1 MIQTKQEL
9 LRAMRSIDHRGYPA
23 YKSLRGSYDF
33 GSYVLHIVHVQGDPF
48 AAPSDLKVTV
58 RADRAGWPAA
68 DCGRYENRVALQD
81 MILRRFGRKLD
92 DVSGRARGSGKSGRL
107 SASRP
112 GQEILDRSACQISA
126 KGDVTL
132 RFFAGFPAAGRT
144 VLAGELEKMLF
155 DYLPGCVESSAVFS
169 AYPEEAVRRVTDL
182 AEDQAFLREELKR
195 RNLCAFVADGAVL
208 PRESGISQSPLR
220 DSVPF
225 RSPNEDRV
233 TIGLPHRGDVTGM
246 GIRRGVTL
254 IIGGGYHGKS
264 TLLKALERGV
274 YNHIAGDGREL
285 VVTDESAVK
294 VRAED
299 GRCVSRDDI
308 SLFINHLPNGKDTR
322 DFSTEN
328 ASGSTSQAAAVVEAL
343 ECGAKTL
350 LMDEDT
356 CATNFMVRDALMSRI
371 VAQKD
376 EPIRPYSSR
385 MRSLYGGCGISTI
398 LVAGSSGAFFREAD
412 CVIRMDCY
420 RPLDVTEKVQEVL
433 AEVTARKAETGEES
447 PGAGRAQGAAEAC
460 GTAEPEERFPEVHFE
475 QRRLTADRSVLSR
488 PERTPYRGE
497 QRGDMA
503 DRFRGGYRG
512 RRGDAAQRPG
522 AAEESK
528 EGGRDDRAEGGRDAK
543 RKNLGK
549 DGFMIGH
556 ETVDLRAVS
565 QIVDPDQTE
574 FLSAI
579 VMKLAEKM
587 DGKTSLEDL
596 VSALMRQIGT
606 EGFSAVFGSK
616 IPGNAAMV
624 RPQEIF
630 AAVDRCRFVH

>member
-195 RNLCAFVADGAVL
+195 RNLCAFVADGVVL

-225 RSPNEDRV
+225 RSPDEDRV

-356 CATNFMVRDALMSRI
+356 CATNFMVRDERMQRI
-371 VAQKD
+371 VSAEE
-376 EPIRPYSSR
+376 EPITPFSGR
-385 MRSLYGGCGISTI
+385 MRALFTQAGVSTI
-398 LVAGSSGAFFREAD
+398 LVAGSSGAFFGEAD
-412 CVIRMDCY
+412 TVIQMDRY
-420 RPLDVTEKVQEVL
+420 EPKDVTVRVREL
-433 AEVTARKAETGEES
+433 ASA
-447 PGAGRAQGAAEAC
+447 AGREK
-460 GTAEPEERFPEVHFE
+460 T
-475 QRRLTADRSVLSR
+475 VLR
-488 PERTPYRGE
+488 MP
-497 QRGDMA
+497 
-503 DRFRGGYRG
+503 
-512 RRGDAAQRPG
+512 DARNRCPRPG
-522 AAEESK
+522 RDFEEYK
-528 EGGRDDRAEGGRDAK
+528 GRVK
-543 RKNLGK
+543 HKNLGK
-549 DGFMIGH
+549 EGFVIGRG
-556 ETVDLRAVS
+556 ETDLRLVE
-565 QIVDPDQTE
+565 QLVDGEQSE
-574 FLSAI
+574 C
-579 VMKLAEKM
+579 LAETFVLM
-587 DGKTSLEDL
+587 AQSRMNGHNSVASLVGDWER
-596 VSALMRQIGT
+596 SFER
-606 EGFSAVFGSK
+606 EGFGLYEKAGSSVS
-616 IPGNAAMV
+616 GNMAKPRKEELAA
-624 RPQEIF
+624 
-630 AAVDRCRFVH
+630 ALNRCRGLLW

>member
-208 PRESGISQSPLR
+208 PRESGISQRPLR

-225 RSPNEDRV
+225 RSPDEDRV
-233 TIGLPHRGDVTGM
+233 IIGLPHRGDVTGM

-356 CATNFMVRDALMSRI
+356 CATNFMVRDERMQRI
-371 VAQKD
+371 VSAEE
-376 EPIRPYSSR
+376 EPITPFSGR
-385 MRSLYGGCGISTI
+385 MRALFTQAGVSTI
-398 LVAGSSGAFFREAD
+398 LVAGSSGAFFGEAD
-412 CVIRMDCY
+412 TVIQMDRY
-420 RPLDVTEKVQEVL
+420 EPKDVTVRVRELVP
-433 AEVTARKAETGEES
+433 A
-447 PGAGRAQGAAEAC
+447 AGREK
-460 GTAEPEERFPEVHFE
+460 T
-475 QRRLTADRSVLSR
+475 VLR
-488 PERTPYRGE
+488 MP
-497 QRGDMA
+497 
-503 DRFRGGYRG
+503 
-512 RRGDAAQRPG
+512 DARNRCPRPG
-522 AAEESK
+522 RDFEEYK
-528 EGGRDDRAEGGRDAK
+528 GRVK
-543 RKNLGK
+543 HKNLGK
-549 DGFMIGH
+549 EGFVIGRG
-556 ETVDLRAVS
+556 ETDLRLVE
-565 QIVDPDQTE
+565 QLVDGEQSE
-574 FLSAI
+574 C
-579 VMKLAEKM
+579 LAETFVLM
-587 DGKTSLEDL
+587 AQSRMNGHNSVASLVGDWER
-596 VSALMRQIGT
+596 SFER
-606 EGFSAVFGSK
+606 EGFGLYEKAGSSVS
-616 IPGNAAMV
+616 GNMAKPRKEELAA
-624 RPQEIF
+624 
-630 AAVDRCRFVH
+630 ALNRCRGLLW

>member
-92 DVSGRARGSGKSGRL
+92 DVSGRVRGSGKSGRL

-356 CATNFMVRDALMSRI
+356 CATNFMVRDERMQRI
-371 VAQKD
+371 VSAEE
-376 EPIRPYSSR
+376 EPITPFSGR
-385 MRSLYGGCGISTI
+385 MRALFTQAGVSTI
-398 LVAGSSGAFFREAD
+398 LVAGSSGAFFGEAD
-412 CVIRMDCY
+412 TVIQMDRY
-420 RPLDVTEKVQEVL
+420 EPKDVTVRVREL
-433 AEVTARKAETGEES
+433 ASA
-447 PGAGRAQGAAEAC
+447 AGREK
-460 GTAEPEERFPEVHFE
+460 T
-475 QRRLTADRSVLSR
+475 VLR
-488 PERTPYRGE
+488 MP
-497 QRGDMA
+497 
-503 DRFRGGYRG
+503 
-512 RRGDAAQRPG
+512 DARNRCPRPG
-522 AAEESK
+522 RDFEEYK
-528 EGGRDDRAEGGRDAK
+528 GRVK
-543 RKNLGK
+543 HKNLGK
-549 DGFMIGH
+549 EGFVIGRG
-556 ETVDLRAVS
+556 ETDLRLVE
-565 QIVDPDQTE
+565 QLVDGEQSE
-574 FLSAI
+574 C
-579 VMKLAEKM
+579 LAETFVLM
-587 DGKTSLEDL
+587 AQSRMNGHNSVASLVGDWER
-596 VSALMRQIGT
+596 SFER
-606 EGFSAVFGSK
+606 EGFGLYEKAGSSVS
-616 IPGNAAMV
+616 GNMAKPRKEELAA
-624 RPQEIF
+624 
-630 AAVDRCRFVH
+630 ALNRCRGLLW

>member
-208 PRESGISQSPLR
+208 PRESGISQRPLR

-356 CATNFMVRDALMSRI
+356 CATNFMVRDERMQRI
-371 VAQKD
+371 VSAEE
-376 EPIRPYSSR
+376 EPITPFSGR
-385 MRSLYGGCGISTI
+385 MRALFTQAGVSTI
-398 LVAGSSGAFFREAD
+398 LVAGSSGAFFGEAD
-412 CVIRMDCY
+412 TVIQMDRY
-420 RPLDVTEKVQEVL
+420 EPKDVTVRVREL
-433 AEVTARKAETGEES
+433 ASA
-447 PGAGRAQGAAEAC
+447 AGREK
-460 GTAEPEERFPEVHFE
+460 T
-475 QRRLTADRSVLSR
+475 VLR
-488 PERTPYRGE
+488 MP
-497 QRGDMA
+497 
-503 DRFRGGYRG
+503 
-512 RRGDAAQRPG
+512 DARNRCPRPG
-522 AAEESK
+522 RDFEEYK
-528 EGGRDDRAEGGRDAK
+528 GRVK
-543 RKNLGK
+543 HKNLGK
-549 DGFMIGH
+549 EGFVIGRG
-556 ETVDLRAVS
+556 ETDLRLVE
-565 QIVDPDQTE
+565 QLVDGEQSE
-574 FLSAI
+574 C
-579 VMKLAEKM
+579 LAETFVLM
-587 DGKTSLEDL
+587 AQSRMNGHNSVASLVGDWER
-596 VSALMRQIGT
+596 SFER
-606 EGFSAVFGSK
+606 EGFGLYEKAGSSVS
-616 IPGNAAMV
+616 GNMAKPRKEELAA
-624 RPQEIF
+624 
-630 AAVDRCRFVH
+630 ALNRCRGLLW

>member
-107 SASRP
+107 NASRP

-208 PRESGISQSPLR
+208 PRESGISQRPLR

-225 RSPNEDRV
+225 RSPDEDRV

-356 CATNFMVRDALMSRI
+356 CATNFMVRDERMQRI
-371 VAQKD
+371 VSAEE
-376 EPIRPYSSR
+376 EPITPFSGR
-385 MRSLYGGCGISTI
+385 MRALFTQAGVSTI
-398 LVAGSSGAFFREAD
+398 LVAGSSGAFFGEAD
-412 CVIRMDCY
+412 TVIQMDRY
-420 RPLDVTEKVQEVL
+420 EPKDVTVRVREL
-433 AEVTARKAETGEES
+433 APA
-447 PGAGRAQGAAEAC
+447 AGREK
-460 GTAEPEERFPEVHFE
+460 T
-475 QRRLTADRSVLSR
+475 VLR
-488 PERTPYRGE
+488 MP
-497 QRGDMA
+497 
-503 DRFRGGYRG
+503 
-512 RRGDAAQRPG
+512 DARNRCPRPG
-522 AAEESK
+522 RDFEEYK
-528 EGGRDDRAEGGRDAK
+528 GRVK
-543 RKNLGK
+543 HKNLGK
-549 DGFMIGH
+549 EGFVIGRGETDFRLVEQLVDG
-556 ETVDLRAVS
+556 EQS
-565 QIVDPDQTE
+565 E
-574 FLSAI
+574 C
-579 VMKLAEKM
+579 LAETFVLM
-587 DGKTSLEDL
+587 AQSRMNGHNSVASLVGDWER
-596 VSALMRQIGT
+596 SFER
-606 EGFSAVFGSK
+606 EGFGLYEKAGSSVS
-616 IPGNAAMV
+616 GNMAKPRKEELAA
-624 RPQEIF
+624 
-630 AAVDRCRFVH
+630 ALNRCRGLLW

>member
-9 LRAMRSIDHRGYPA
+9 LRAMRSIDHRSYPA

-155 DYLPGCVESSAVFS
+155 DYLPECVESSAVFS

-208 PRESGISQSPLR
+208 PRESGISQRPLR

-225 RSPNEDRV
+225 RSPDEDCV

-356 CATNFMVRDALMSRI
+356 CATNFMVRDERMQRI
-371 VAQKD
+371 VSAEE
-376 EPIRPYSSR
+376 EPITPFSGR
-385 MRSLYGGCGISTI
+385 MRALFTQAGVSTI
-398 LVAGSSGAFFREAD
+398 LVAGSSGAFFGEAD
-412 CVIRMDCY
+412 TVIQMDRY
-420 RPLDVTEKVQEVL
+420 EPKDVTVRVRELVP
-433 AEVTARKAETGEES
+433 A
-447 PGAGRAQGAAEAC
+447 AGREK
-460 GTAEPEERFPEVHFE
+460 T
-475 QRRLTADRSVLSR
+475 VLR
-488 PERTPYRGE
+488 MP
-497 QRGDMA
+497 
-503 DRFRGGYRG
+503 
-512 RRGDAAQRPG
+512 DARNRCPRPG
-522 AAEESK
+522 RDFEEYK
-528 EGGRDDRAEGGRDAK
+528 GRVK
-543 RKNLGK
+543 HKNLGK
-549 DGFMIGH
+549 EGFVIGRG
-556 ETVDLRAVS
+556 ETDLRLVE
-565 QIVDPDQTE
+565 QLVDGEQSE
-574 FLSAI
+574 C
-579 VMKLAEKM
+579 LAETFVLM
-587 DGKTSLEDL
+587 AQSRMNGHNSVASLVGDWER
-596 VSALMRQIGT
+596 SFER
-606 EGFSAVFGSK
+606 EGFGLYEKAGSSVS
-616 IPGNAAMV
+616 GNMAKPRKEELAA
-624 RPQEIF
+624 
-630 AAVDRCRFVH
+630 ALNRCRGLLW

>member
-208 PRESGISQSPLR
+208 PRESGISQRPLR

-225 RSPNEDRV
+225 RSPDEDRV

-343 ECGAKTL
+343 ESGAKTL

-356 CATNFMVRDALMSRI
+356 CATNFMVRDERMQRI
-371 VAQKD
+371 VSAEE
-376 EPIRPYSSR
+376 EPITPFSGR
-385 MRSLYGGCGISTI
+385 MRALFTQAGVSTI
-398 LVAGSSGAFFREAD
+398 LVAGSSGAFFGEAD
-412 CVIRMDCY
+412 TVIQMDRY
-420 RPLDVTEKVQEVL
+420 EPKDVTVRVREL
-433 AEVTARKAETGEES
+433 ASA
-447 PGAGRAQGAAEAC
+447 AGREK
-460 GTAEPEERFPEVHFE
+460 T
-475 QRRLTADRSVLSR
+475 VLR
-488 PERTPYRGE
+488 MP
-497 QRGDMA
+497 
-503 DRFRGGYRG
+503 
-512 RRGDAAQRPG
+512 DARNRCPRPG
-522 AAEESK
+522 RDFEEYK
-528 EGGRDDRAEGGRDAK
+528 GRVK
-543 RKNLGK
+543 HKNLGK
-549 DGFMIGH
+549 EGFVIGRG
-556 ETVDLRAVS
+556 ETDLRLVE
-565 QIVDPDQTE
+565 QLVDGEQSE
-574 FLSAI
+574 C
-579 VMKLAEKM
+579 LAETFVLM
-587 DGKTSLEDL
+587 AQSRMNGHNSVASLVGDWER
-596 VSALMRQIGT
+596 SFER
-606 EGFSAVFGSK
+606 EGFGLYEKAGSSVS
-616 IPGNAAMV
+616 GNMAKPRKEELAA
-624 RPQEIF
+624 
-630 AAVDRCRFVH
+630 ALNRCRGLLW

>member
-208 PRESGISQSPLR
+208 PRESGISQRPLR

-225 RSPNEDRV
+225 RSPDEDRV
-233 TIGLPHRGDVTGM
+233 IIGLPHRGDVTGM

-343 ECGAKTL
+343 ESGAKTL

-356 CATNFMVRDALMSRI
+356 CATNFMVRDERMQRI
-371 VAQKD
+371 VSAEE
-376 EPIRPYSSR
+376 EPITPFSGR
-385 MRSLYGGCGISTI
+385 MRALFTQAGVSTI
-398 LVAGSSGAFFREAD
+398 LVAGSSGAFFGEAD
-412 CVIRMDCY
+412 TVIQMDRY
-420 RPLDVTEKVQEVL
+420 EPKDVTVRVREL
-433 AEVTARKAETGEES
+433 APA
-447 PGAGRAQGAAEAC
+447 AGREK
-460 GTAEPEERFPEVHFE
+460 T
-475 QRRLTADRSVLSR
+475 VLR
-488 PERTPYRGE
+488 MP
-497 QRGDMA
+497 
-503 DRFRGGYRG
+503 
-512 RRGDAAQRPG
+512 DARNRCPRPG
-522 AAEESK
+522 RDFEEYK
-528 EGGRDDRAEGGRDAK
+528 GRVK
-543 RKNLGK
+543 HKNLGK
-549 DGFMIGH
+549 EGFVIGRG
-556 ETVDLRAVS
+556 ETDLRLVE
-565 QIVDPDQTE
+565 QLVDGEQSE
-574 FLSAI
+574 C
-579 VMKLAEKM
+579 LAETFVLM
-587 DGKTSLEDL
+587 AQSRMNGHNSVASLVGDWER
-596 VSALMRQIGT
+596 SFER
-606 EGFSAVFGSK
+606 EGFGLYEKAGSSVS
-616 IPGNAAMV
+616 GNMAKPRKEELAA
-624 RPQEIF
+624 
-630 AAVDRCRFVH
+630 ALNRCRGLLW

>member
-208 PRESGISQSPLR
+208 PRESGISQRPLR

-225 RSPNEDRV
+225 RSPDEDRV
-233 TIGLPHRGDVTGM
+233 IIGLPHRGDVTGM

-343 ECGAKTL
+343 ESGAKTL

-356 CATNFMVRDALMSRI
+356 CATNFMVRDERMQRI
-371 VAQKD
+371 VSAEE
-376 EPIRPYSSR
+376 EPITPFSGR
-385 MRSLYGGCGISTI
+385 MRALFTQAGVSTI
-398 LVAGSSGAFFREAD
+398 LVAGSSGAFFGEAD
-412 CVIRMDCY
+412 TVIQMDRY
-420 RPLDVTEKVQEVL
+420 EPKDVTVRVREL
-433 AEVTARKAETGEES
+433 ASA
-447 PGAGRAQGAAEAC
+447 AGREK
-460 GTAEPEERFPEVHFE
+460 T
-475 QRRLTADRSVLSR
+475 VLR
-488 PERTPYRGE
+488 MP
-497 QRGDMA
+497 
-503 DRFRGGYRG
+503 
-512 RRGDAAQRPG
+512 DARNRCPRPG
-522 AAEESK
+522 RDFEEYK
-528 EGGRDDRAEGGRDAK
+528 GRVK
-543 RKNLGK
+543 HKNLGK
-549 DGFMIGH
+549 EGFVIGRG
-556 ETVDLRAVS
+556 ETDLRLVE
-565 QIVDPDQTE
+565 QLVDGEQSE
-574 FLSAI
+574 C
-579 VMKLAEKM
+579 LAETFVLM
-587 DGKTSLEDL
+587 AQSRMNGHNSVASLVGDWER
-596 VSALMRQIGT
+596 SFER
-606 EGFSAVFGSK
+606 EGFGLYEKAGSSVS
-616 IPGNAAMV
+616 GNMAKPRKEELAA
-624 RPQEIF
+624 
-630 AAVDRCRFVH
+630 ALNRCRGLLW

>member
-107 SASRP
+107 NASRP

-208 PRESGISQSPLR
+208 PRESGISQRPLR

-225 RSPNEDRV
+225 RSPDEDRV

-356 CATNFMVRDALMSRI
+356 CATNFMVRDERMQRI
-371 VAQKD
+371 VSAEE
-376 EPIRPYSSR
+376 EPITPFSGR
-385 MRSLYGGCGISTI
+385 MRALFTQAGVSTI
-398 LVAGSSGAFFREAD
+398 LVAGSSGAFFGEAD
-412 CVIRMDCY
+412 TVIQMDRY
-420 RPLDVTEKVQEVL
+420 EPKDVTVRVRELAPAGGREKTVL
-433 AEVTARKAETGEES
+433 RMPDARNRC
-447 PGAGRAQGAAEAC
+447 P
-460 GTAEPEERFPEVHFE
+460 
-475 QRRLTADRSVLSR
+475 
-488 PERTPYRGE
+488 
-497 QRGDMA
+497 
-503 DRFRGGYRG
+503 
-512 RRGDAAQRPG
+512 RPG
-522 AAEESK
+522 RDFEEYK
-528 EGGRDDRAEGGRDAK
+528 GRVK
-543 RKNLGK
+543 HKNLGK
-549 DGFMIGH
+549 EGFVIGRG
-556 ETVDLRAVS
+556 ETDLRLVE
-565 QIVDPDQTE
+565 QLVDGEQSE
-574 FLSAI
+574 C
-579 VMKLAEKM
+579 LAETFVLM
-587 DGKTSLEDL
+587 AQSRMNGHNSVASLVGDWER
-596 VSALMRQIGT
+596 SFER
-606 EGFSAVFGSK
+606 EGFGLYEKAGSSVSGNMAKPRKEELAVAL
-616 IPGNAAMV
+616 N
-624 RPQEIF
+624 
-630 AAVDRCRFVH
+630 RCRGLLW

>member
-208 PRESGISQSPLR
+208 PRESGISQRPLR

-225 RSPNEDRV
+225 RSPDEDRV

-356 CATNFMVRDALMSRI
+356 CATNFMVRDERMQRI
-371 VAQKD
+371 VSAEE
-376 EPIRPYSSR
+376 EPITPFSGR
-385 MRSLYGGCGISTI
+385 MRALFTQAGVSTI
-398 LVAGSSGAFFREAD
+398 LVAGSSGAFFGEAD
-412 CVIRMDCY
+412 TVIQMDRY
-420 RPLDVTEKVQEVL
+420 EPKDVTVRVREL
-433 AEVTARKAETGEES
+433 APA
-447 PGAGRAQGAAEAC
+447 AGREK
-460 GTAEPEERFPEVHFE
+460 T
-475 QRRLTADRSVLSR
+475 VLR
-488 PERTPYRGE
+488 MP
-497 QRGDMA
+497 
-503 DRFRGGYRG
+503 
-512 RRGDAAQRPG
+512 DARNRCPRPG
-522 AAEESK
+522 RDFEEYK
-528 EGGRDDRAEGGRDAK
+528 GRVK
-543 RKNLGK
+543 HKNLGK
-549 DGFMIGH
+549 EGFVIGRG
-556 ETVDLRAVS
+556 ETDLRLVE
-565 QIVDPDQTE
+565 QLVDGEQSE
-574 FLSAI
+574 C
-579 VMKLAEKM
+579 LAETFVLM
-587 DGKTSLEDL
+587 AQSRMNGHNSVASLVGDWER
-596 VSALMRQIGT
+596 SFER
-606 EGFSAVFGSK
+606 EGFGLYEKAGSSVS
-616 IPGNAAMV
+616 GNMAKPRKEELAA
-624 RPQEIF
+624 
-630 AAVDRCRFVH
+630 ALNRCRGLLW

>member
-208 PRESGISQSPLR
+208 PRESGISQRPLR

-356 CATNFMVRDALMSRI
+356 CATNFMVRDERMQRI
-371 VAQKD
+371 VSAEE
-376 EPIRPYSSR
+376 EPITPFSGR
-385 MRSLYGGCGISTI
+385 MRALFTQAGVSTI
-398 LVAGSSGAFFREAD
+398 LVAGSSGAFFGEAD
-412 CVIRMDCY
+412 TVIQMDRY
-420 RPLDVTEKVQEVL
+420 EPKDVTVRVREL
-433 AEVTARKAETGEES
+433 APA
-447 PGAGRAQGAAEAC
+447 AGREK
-460 GTAEPEERFPEVHFE
+460 T
-475 QRRLTADRSVLSR
+475 VLR
-488 PERTPYRGE
+488 MP
-497 QRGDMA
+497 
-503 DRFRGGYRG
+503 
-512 RRGDAAQRPG
+512 DARNRCPRPG
-522 AAEESK
+522 RDFEEYK
-528 EGGRDDRAEGGRDAK
+528 GRVK
-543 RKNLGK
+543 HKNLGK
-549 DGFMIGH
+549 EGFVIGRG
-556 ETVDLRAVS
+556 ETDLRLVE
-565 QIVDPDQTE
+565 QLVDGEQSE
-574 FLSAI
+574 C
-579 VMKLAEKM
+579 LAETFVLM
-587 DGKTSLEDL
+587 AQSRMNGHNSVASLVGDWER
-596 VSALMRQIGT
+596 SFER
-606 EGFSAVFGSK
+606 EGFGLYEKAGSSVS
-616 IPGNAAMV
+616 GNMAKPRKEELAA
-624 RPQEIF
+624 
-630 AAVDRCRFVH
+630 ALNRCRGLLW

>member
-9 LRAMRSIDHRGYPA
+9 LRAMQSIDHRGYPA

-107 SASRP
+107 NASRP

-126 KGDVTL
+126 KGEVTL

-208 PRESGISQSPLR
+208 PRESGISQRPLR

-225 RSPNEDRV
+225 RSPDEDRV

-356 CATNFMVRDALMSRI
+356 CATNFMVRDERMQRI
-371 VAQKD
+371 VSAEE
-376 EPIRPYSSR
+376 EPITPFSGR
-385 MRSLYGGCGISTI
+385 MRALFTQAGVSTI
-398 LVAGSSGAFFREAD
+398 LVAGSSGAFFGEAD
-412 CVIRMDCY
+412 TVIQMDRY
-420 RPLDVTEKVQEVL
+420 EPKDVTVRVREL
-433 AEVTARKAETGEES
+433 APA
-447 PGAGRAQGAAEAC
+447 AGREK
-460 GTAEPEERFPEVHFE
+460 T
-475 QRRLTADRSVLSR
+475 VLR
-488 PERTPYRGE
+488 MP
-497 QRGDMA
+497 
-503 DRFRGGYRG
+503 
-512 RRGDAAQRPG
+512 DARNRCPRPG
-522 AAEESK
+522 RDFEEYK
-528 EGGRDDRAEGGRDAK
+528 GRVK
-543 RKNLGK
+543 HKNLGK
-549 DGFMIGH
+549 EGFVIGRG
-556 ETVDLRAVS
+556 ETDLRLVE
-565 QIVDPDQTE
+565 QLVDGEQSE
-574 FLSAI
+574 C
-579 VMKLAEKM
+579 LAETFVLM
-587 DGKTSLEDL
+587 AQSRMNGHNSVASLVGDWER
-596 VSALMRQIGT
+596 SFER
-606 EGFSAVFGSK
+606 EGFGLYEKAGSSVS
-616 IPGNAAMV
+616 GNMAKPRKEELAA
-624 RPQEIF
+624 
-630 AAVDRCRFVH
+630 ALNRCRGLLW

>member
-1 MIQTKQEL
+1 
-9 LRAMRSIDHRGYPA
+9 
-23 YKSLRGSYDF
+23 
-33 GSYVLHIVHVQGDPF
+33 
-48 AAPSDLKVTV
+48 
-58 RADRAGWPAA
+58 
-68 DCGRYENRVALQD
+68 
-81 MILRRFGRKLD
+81 
-92 DVSGRARGSGKSGRL
+92 
-107 SASRP
+107 
-112 GQEILDRSACQISA
+112 
-126 KGDVTL
+126 
-132 RFFAGFPAAGRT
+132 
-144 VLAGELEKMLF
+144 MLF

-225 RSPNEDRV
+225 RSPDEDCV

-356 CATNFMVRDALMSRI
+356 CATNFMVRDERMQRI
-371 VAQKD
+371 VSAEE
-376 EPIRPYSSR
+376 EPITPFSGR
-385 MRSLYGGCGISTI
+385 MRALFTQAGVSTI
-398 LVAGSSGAFFREAD
+398 LVAGSSGAFFGEAD
-412 CVIRMDCY
+412 TVIQMDRY
-420 RPLDVTEKVQEVL
+420 EPKDVTVRVREL
-433 AEVTARKAETGEES
+433 ASA
-447 PGAGRAQGAAEAC
+447 AGREK
-460 GTAEPEERFPEVHFE
+460 T
-475 QRRLTADRSVLSR
+475 VLR
-488 PERTPYRGE
+488 MP
-497 QRGDMA
+497 
-503 DRFRGGYRG
+503 
-512 RRGDAAQRPG
+512 DARNRCPRPG
-522 AAEESK
+522 RDFEEYK
-528 EGGRDDRAEGGRDAK
+528 GRVK
-543 RKNLGK
+543 HKNLGK
-549 DGFMIGH
+549 EGFVIGRG
-556 ETVDLRAVS
+556 ETDLRLVE
-565 QIVDPDQTE
+565 QLVDGEQSE
-574 FLSAI
+574 C
-579 VMKLAEKM
+579 LAETFVLM
-587 DGKTSLEDL
+587 AQSRMNGHNSVASLVGDWER
-596 VSALMRQIGT
+596 SFER
-606 EGFSAVFGSK
+606 EGFGLYEKAGSSVS
-616 IPGNAAMV
+616 GNMAKPRKEELAA
-624 RPQEIF
+624 
-630 AAVDRCRFVH
+630 ALNRCRGLLW